1 VTQSIDRSVFKTTTD
16 QFKRHFRDYLRALA
30 KDDND
35 DRVELI
41 QQLEW
46 CFDRWEYWRQRFFPD
61 ADLTFPFFQSG
72 RRGAEFGHYSTIG
85 DSGQPSVIHIK
96 RSLLMGTS
104 DLAVYK
110 ITPTKKLVLK
120 ADHPERIKFVD
131 QVILHE
137 LVHQYL
143 HEGAPPE
150 VIRKYEDSESGTNH
164 KGHGSLF
171 AAECNRINEVLHPEL
186 GFEFI
191 PVRHVKRDRGPL
203 ADRQRPSCA
212 QFTHGE
218 LLFAWSPTDEKLTPE
233 QLEDNRQRMEQ
244 ALRYYGGAIEVVQEA
259 EEVETD
265 FSAPFDTDCG
275 DVCIQHLKDFDK
287 ANGTKLELSF
297 YKSVL
302 TSLKSE
308 GMLEAALK
316 GVGQSAAPVNIQPVE
331 RQEPAPEPFGKLDQ
345 LLREI
350 WEPTRGDVVNVDG
363 YGEEAFVVA
372 DLEGEKVYLT
382 RADDPS
388 RAWLGPVSDSLVCKA
403 ATVPPMGDNF
413 PSLTEKYPLSDCNKS
428 SARLKTAIRE
438 SGLTKADFA
447 RQHFG
452 HKNGEQLSRHLKK
465 LSQRLDQAIRIQ
477 LGEAA

>member
-1 VTQSIDRSVFKTTTD
+1 M
-16 QFKRHFRDYLRALA
+16 
-30 KDDND
+30 
-35 DRVELI
+35 
-41 QQLEW
+41 
-46 CFDRWEYWRQRFFPD
+46 
-61 ADLTFPFFQSG
+61 
-72 RRGAEFGHYSTIG
+72 
-85 DSGQPSVIHIK
+85 
-96 RSLLMGTS
+96 LMGTS
-104 DLAVYK
+104 DLTVYK

-275 DVCIQHLKDFDK
+275 DVCIQNLKDFDK

-308 GMLEAALK
+308 GMLEAALQ

-331 RQEPAPEPFGKLDQ
+331 RQEPAPEPFGKVDQ
-345 LLREI
+345 LLNEI
-350 WEPTRGDVVNVDG
+350 KELTEP
-363 YGEEAFVVA
+363 E
-372 DLEGEKVYLT
+372 
-382 RADDPS
+382 
-388 RAWLGPVSDSLVCKA
+388 VS
-403 ATVPPMGDNF
+403 VPPTGDNF
-413 PSLTEKYPLSDCNKS
+413 PSLTEEYPLSDWYKS
-428 SARLKTAIRE
+428 LGRLNHHIRE
-438 SGLTKADFA
+438 SGLSKADFA
-447 RQHFG
+447 RQRFG
-452 HKNGEQLSRHLKK
+452 HQNGQQLSRHLK
-465 LSQRLDQAIRIQ
+465 RLNQLLEKGIRAQ